1 MKKIQGGREDMISLH
16 SAQKCTQ
23 FRCKTSQNPPFLF
36 CSHSII
42 KFHTYV
48 IVRMLTEAYLMHF
61 LNFTEYENIEYE
73 VIERTENKR
82 YFCRVYNEIAHFSE
96 RNED

>member
-1 MKKIQGGREDMISLH
+1 M
-16 SAQKCTQ
+16 
-23 FRCKTSQNPPFLF
+23 F

-42 KFHTYV
+42 TFHTHF

-61 LNFTEYENIEYE
+61 RNFTEYENIEYE

-82 YFCRVYNEIAHFSE
+82 YFCRVNNEIYAHF
-96 RNED
+96 